1 MLLEKKIY
9 PMIFKAP
16 TIMVFRIPFI
26 LSALCFLFF
35 TSSQVAVA
43 QDLTSEEAQAKVTHT
58 IRLLERAYIDDVS
71 YEDAAENAIKGMLK
85 ELDPH
90 SVYISKEENKKM
102 NEPLNGNFEGIGIQF
117 NLLRD
122 TILVVSVISG
132 GPSEKLGILP
142 GDQIIKIKG
151 KNVAGIGFKTSD
163 VIKALK
169 GEKGTTVNI
178 DIRRSSEKEL
188 IPFDI
193 VRDKIPIHSVEAAY
207 MATPTIGYIKVN
219 RFAVN
224 TVDEFEEALT
234 KLKNK
239 GMESL
244 ILDLKGNGGGYLK
257 TAVDLTDQFLEKDRM
272 ITYTQGRAYP
282 RQPYKSSSKG
292 NFEKGKLVVLIDEG
306 SASASEILSG
316 AVQDWD
322 RGLIIGRRSFG
333 KGLVQKPFKLNDG
346 SAIRLTIAHYYTPTG
361 RSIQKPYDDGVDAY
375 RKDIKERYTRGEMSD
390 IDKVQIADSLQFST
404 LVKKRTVY
412 GGGGIMPDIFIP
424 VDTSFQ
430 TDYYKKLNRKGVFNQ
445 YILNYINENRS
456 DLETTYSDEKTF
468 IENYQVGI
476 KMLDGFTTFAELER
490 EIPLVEEDWTVS
502 QPLIKTRLKAL
513 VGRYLFGISPYY
525 QVMNEFNQAYLAG
538 IKAINEDS
546 FSQMNVG
553 E

>member
-1 MLLEKKIY
+1 MLNFPVHLGNRF
-9 PMIFKAP
+9 IF
-16 TIMVFRIPFI
+16 TCTT
-26 LSALCFLFF
+26 LFLFF
-35 TSSQVAVA
+35 SFFAPNIVYA
-43 QDLTSEEAQAKVTHT
+43 QDLTSEEAQEKISRT
-58 IRLLERAYIDDVS
+58 IRLLERAYIEDVN

-117 NLLRD
+117 NILRD

-142 GDQIIKIKG
+142 GDQIIKIEDRV
-151 KNVAGIGFKTSD
+151 VAGIGFKTSD
-163 VIKALK
+163 VIKSLK
-169 GEKGTTVNI
+169 GEKGTPVNI
-178 DIRRSSEKEL
+178 AIRRGGEKEL
-188 IPFDI
+188 ITYNI

-224 TVDEFEEALT
+224 TVDEFEAALE
-234 KLKNK
+234 KLEKE

-257 TAVDLTDQFLEKDRM
+257 TAVDLTDQFLGKDRM

-282 RQPYKSSSKG
+282 RQPYKATSKG
-292 NFEKGKLVVLIDEG
+292 SFEKGKLVVLIDEG

-333 KGLVQKPFKLNDG
+333 KGLVQKPFKLTDG
-346 SAIRLTIAHYYTPTG
+346 SAIRLTIAHYFTPTG
-361 RSIQKPYDDGVDAY
+361 RSIQKPYDEGVDAY

-390 IDKVQIADSLQFST
+390 AEKIQIADSLKFNT

-424 VDTSFQ
+424 IDTSYQ
-430 TDYYKKLNRKGVFNQ
+430 TAYYKTLGRKGVFNQ
-445 YILNYINENRS
+445 FILDYMNENRKT
-456 DLETTYSDEKTF
+456 LEAKYTDEKTF
-468 IENYQVGI
+468 VENFQVGI
-476 KMLDGFTTFAELER
+476 KMLDNFTTFAELER
-490 EIPLVEEDWTVS
+490 EIPFVEEEWNTS
-502 QPLIKTRLKAL
+502 LPLAKTRLKAL
-513 VGRYLFGISPYY
+513 VARYLYGISPYY
-525 QVMNEFNQAYLAG
+525 QIMNEFNQAYLAG

-553 E
+553 Q

>member
-35 TSSQVAVA
+35 TSSQVAIA